1 MRRLATYTLIAATT
15 IAALILLWQ
24 FRGIFILLAL
34 SLMVAAALRPSIDAL
49 IERGVPAMLARIL
62 VYVLLLGAMGVGLYF
77 LSGALLDE
85 LQMLSNYL
93 VVLYDSTYQRW
104 EAGTGLQQAVT
115 ARLSAPDQLA
125 ETMTG
130 QSGLAIVQL
139 LFGAAQSAVGALA
152 SGPIILVLSLY
163 WSADRAH
170 FERLWLSL
178 LPANQRVPARTI
190 YQRTETRMGAYLRS
204 EFVQALLAV
213 VMLALAY
220 NALGLHYP
228 LLTALLVGVAWL
240 IPMAGFVFAMGL
252 SFVSG
257 LASGGGLELALS
269 AVLIT
274 GVVMVFLEF
283 VIEPRF
289 FQRNEFSGLLIVL
302 LVLVMVDAYGLIGF
316 VIAPPLAVLL
326 QISISHFAGIMQRPA
341 APPIQI
347 ESLEERLTQVRA
359 AYSARAN
366 GESLTPL
373 EVGSGAGQTRRSAP
387 TFFFNPPPAARPA

>member
-1 MRRLATYTLIAATT
+1 MRRLATYTLIVGAT

-24 FRGIFILLAL
+24 FRSIFILLAL

-49 IERGVPAMLARIL
+49 IERGMPATLARVL
-62 VYVLLLGAMGVGLYF
+62 VYVLLLGALGAGLYF
-77 LSGALLDE
+77 LSGPLLDE
-85 LQMLSNYL
+85 SRMLSNYL

-104 EAGTGLQQAVT
+104 EGGAGLQQAIV
-115 ARLSAPDQLA
+115 ARLPAPDQLA

-130 QSGLAIVQL
+130 QSGLAVAQL
-139 LFGAAQSAVGALA
+139 LFGAAQGVVGVLA
-152 SGPIILVLSLY
+152 SVLIIVVLSLY
-163 WSADRAH
+163 WSSDRAH

-178 LPANQRVPARTI
+178 LPANQRVQARTI
-190 YQRTETRMGAYLRS
+190 YQQTETSMGAYLRS

-220 NALGLHYP
+220 SVLGLHYP
-228 LLTALLVGVAWL
+228 LLTALLAGVAWL
-240 IPMAGFVFAMGL
+240 IPIAGFVFALGL
-252 SFVSG
+252 SFVFG
-257 LASGGGLELALS
+257 LASAGGLGLALA

-274 GVVMVFLEF
+274 GVVMAFLEF

-326 QISISHFAGIMQRPA
+326 QISISHFARVVQRPA

-347 ESLEERLTQVRA
+347 ESLEERLAQVQA
-359 AYSARAN
+359 AYSAQAN
-366 GESLTPL
+366 GESPTPL
-373 EVGSGAGQTRRSAP
+373 EVGNLLERLDSLVGQARAV
-387 TFFFNPPPAARPA
+387 AAERDI